1 MPLEDAKIILSLL
14 FFWIDVDV
22 LRYCFPCLLSMKS
35 NPTAPMATAMMM
47 HNDNLSAFVGERD
60 LLLPDSALNGF
71 FIGTLISIEGV

>member
-1 MPLEDAKIILSLL
+1 
-14 FFWIDVDV
+14 
-22 LRYCFPCLLSMKS
+22 
-35 NPTAPMATAMMM
+35 MMM